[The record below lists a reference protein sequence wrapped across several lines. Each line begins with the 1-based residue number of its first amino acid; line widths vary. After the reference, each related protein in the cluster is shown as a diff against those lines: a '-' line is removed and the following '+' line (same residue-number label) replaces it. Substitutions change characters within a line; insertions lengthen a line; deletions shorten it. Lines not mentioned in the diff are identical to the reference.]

1 MHEGDSAGG
10 ESLSSPAGPSDDS
23 TPPAR
28 PGEDSTP
35 PAGPGEGSTL
45 SAGPGEGST
54 LPAGLPG
61 DFTAPAGALRA
72 VAPTARFRAR
82 PTSRARALLIYLV
95 VAALSAAAGV
105 GTTLAVQHA
114 TAARPDA
121 SRGPRDAAADQPG
134 AMNDEAVYDEV
145 EPGIVDVTSSLR
157 YLQETA
163 EGTGFVIDAAA
174 GLVLTNNHV
183 INGATNVTV
192 TPVLS
197 GKSYPAR
204 VLGYDLTDD
213 VALLQVQGVTGL
225 KAVTLGDSSHV
236 RVGTPVLA
244 IGNEAGQGG
253 SPTVAPGVISSLD
266 RTIVANDQSSGL
278 IETLRG
284 MMQTNA
290 DIRPGDSG
298 GPLADAAGRVI
309 GIDTAAGGSTVYSGY
324 AIPINQAVP
333 IARRI
338 EAGQPGAR
346 IQIGLPAFLG
356 VLLPDSTS
364 ADPRRQASQEL
375 RQTGA
380 VSSSGSGC
388 SSGDTTAVP
397 GSIAPARSGALVDG
411 VLCGTPAATAGLF
424 AGDVITSI
432 GGKAVT
438 SPGSLTAIVSR
449 YRPGSKAPLAWVS
462 PGGGRHTAVVTLD
475 AGPAG

>member
-1 MHEGDSAGG
+1 MDTVTASA
-10 ESLSSPAGPSDDS
+10 
-23 TPPAR
+23 R
-28 PGEDSTP
+28 Q
-35 PAGPGEGSTL
+35 
-45 SAGPGEGST
+45 
-54 LPAGLPG
+54 
-61 DFTAPAGALRA
+61 
-72 VAPTARFRAR
+72 RAR
-82 PTSRARALLIYLV
+82 SPSWARALLIYLV

-105 GTTLAVQHA
+105 GTTLAVQHVSS
-114 TAARPDA
+114 ARPGA
-121 SRGPRDAAADQPG
+121 TRAPRDAAADQPG
-134 AMNDEAVYDEV
+134 AMNDEAVYNEV
-145 EPGIVDVTSSLR
+145 EPGIVDVTSNLR

-183 INGATNVTV
+183 IDGATSVTV
-192 TPVLS
+192 TPVMS

-213 VALLQVQGVTGL
+213 VALLQLQGVTGL
-225 KAVTLGDSSHV
+225 KAVTLGDSAHV

-266 RTIVANDQSSGL
+266 RTIVASDQSSGL
-278 IETLRG
+278 IEILHG

-309 GIDTAAGGSTVYSGY
+309 GIDTAAGGNTVYSGY
-324 AIPINQAVP
+324 AIPINQALP
-333 IARRI
+333 IAKRI
-338 EAGQPGAR
+338 AAGQPGAR
-346 IQIGLPAFLG
+346 IQIGLPASLG

-380 VSSSGSGC
+380 VSSSGSSC
-388 SSGDTTAVP
+388 TSGDTTAVP

-411 VLCGTPAATAGLF
+411 VLCGTAAATAGIF

-432 GGKAVT
+432 GGRAVT

-449 YRPGSKAPLAWVS
+449 YRPGSKSPAGLGQPGRQPAHRGGDTRRG
-462 PGGGRHTAVVTLD
+462 PGGIARYGNHQETFS
-475 AGPAG
+475 

>member
-1 MHEGDSAGG
+1 MHEDDSAGG
-10 ESLSSPAGPSDDS
+10 ESLISPAGPSDDS
-23 TPPAR
+23 TPPA
-28 PGEDSTP
+28 
-35 PAGPGEGSTL
+35 GPSGNLTA
-45 SAGPGEGST
+45 SA
-54 LPAGLPG
+54 
-61 DFTAPAGALRA
+61 RQ
-72 VAPTARFRAR
+72 RAR
-82 PTSRARALLIYLV
+82 SPSRARGLLIYLV
-95 VAALSAAAGV
+95 VAVLSATAGV
-105 GTTLAVQHA
+105 GTTLAVQHTGSA
-114 TAARPDA
+114 GPGTTRT
-121 SRGPRDAAADQPG
+121 PRDAAADPLG
-134 AMNDEAVYDEV
+134 AMNDEVVYDQV
-145 EPGIVDVTSSLR
+145 EPGIVDVTSNLR

-183 INGATNVTV
+183 IDGATSITV
-192 TPVLS
+192 TPVMS

-204 VLGYDLTDD
+204 VVGYDLADD
-213 VALLQVQGVTGL
+213 VALLQLQGATGL
-225 KAVTLGDSSHV
+225 KAVPLGNSSHV

-266 RTIVANDQSSGL
+266 RTIVASDQSSGL
-278 IETLRG
+278 TETLHG

-309 GIDTAAGGSTVYSGY
+309 GIDTAAGGNTVYSGY
-324 AIPINQAVP
+324 AIPIDQALP
-333 IARRI
+333 IATRI
-338 EAGQPGAR
+338 AAGRPGAR
-346 IQIGLPAFLG
+346 IQIGLPASLG

-380 VSSSGSGC
+380 ISTSGSNC
-388 SSGDTTAVP
+388 TSGDTTAIP
-397 GSIAPARSGALVDG
+397 ASIAPARSGALVDG
-411 VLCGTPAATAGLF
+411 VLCGTAAATAGIF

-432 GGKAVT
+432 GGRAVT

-449 YRPGSKAPLAWVS
+449 YRPGSKAALAWVS
-462 PGGGRHTAVVTLD
+462 PGGSLHTAVVTLD